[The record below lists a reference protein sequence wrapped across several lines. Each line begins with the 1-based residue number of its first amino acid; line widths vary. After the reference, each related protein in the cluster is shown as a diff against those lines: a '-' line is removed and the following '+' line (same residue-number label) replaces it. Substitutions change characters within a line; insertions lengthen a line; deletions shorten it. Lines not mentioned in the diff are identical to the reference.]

1 MLSSARAR
9 SPCFT
14 HCRRLLDEPTAET
27 GVPMSFAPRVIMCA
41 TCHKP
46 VERIEQFT
54 LWPET
59 SRETVRIRVRCHGE
73 SQEVDLLVRE
83 LVGAIEFTA
92 AFVPHKE
99 LPSRVR

>member
-1 MLSSARAR
+1 MGIASDSRGGL
-9 SPCFT
+9 P
-14 HCRRLLDEPTAET
+14 
-27 GVPMSFAPRVIMCA
+27 VSFAPRVIMCA

-54 LWPET
+54 LWPDT
-59 SRETVRIRVRCHGE
+59 ARETVRIRVHCHRE

-92 AFVPHKE
+92 AFVPPKE
-99 LPSRVR
+99 LPPRVR